1 MIRKTEAIVLNTRK
15 FGDTSLICTMYTR
28 AYGRRNFII
37 KGYRSTRARK
47 RHSYFQPMS
56 MIDIVYYHKDNR
68 DLQMI
73 TESSNRY
80 FLQTLQTDPI
90 KITLGMVV
98 MEVFHQTVKEEEP
111 NDPLFAFLDNVLAEL
126 DRRDKHLIHVFL
138 HFLVQLSSFL
148 GFLPSDMVED
158 PSKPIHFDLRN
169 GFLENGLIAD
179 KGAWMTLAFSRLDL
193 SNCHQI
199 PVTQADKNDLI
210 SAMMEYYQIHVEGF
224 RIPESLAVFQ
234 EIFGDR

>member
-1 MIRKTEAIVLNTRK
+1 MIRKTEAIVLHTRK

-56 MIDIVYYHKDNR
+56 IIDIVYYHKDSR
-68 DLQMI
+68 DLQII

-80 FLQTLQTDPI
+80 FLQTLQTDPV

-98 MEVFHQTVKEEEP
+98 IELFYQTVKEEEP
-111 NDPLFAFLDNVLAEL
+111 NFPLFEFLGRVLVEL
-126 DRRDKHLIHVFL
+126 DRREKHLIHIFL
-138 HFLVQLSSFL
+138 HYLVQLSSYL
-148 GFLPSDMVED
+148 GFLPSDMVDD
-158 PSKPIHFDLRN
+158 PSQPIHFDLRN
-169 GFLENGLIAD
+169 GILQNASLPDRGGTMA
-179 KGAWMTLAFSRLDL
+179 LAFSRIEIED
-193 SNCHQI
+193 CHTI
-199 PVTQADKNDLI
+199 PVSQADKNDLI
-210 SAMMEYYQIHVEGF
+210 AAMMEYYQIHVEGF

-234 EIFGDR
+234 EIFGA

>member
-15 FGDTSLICTMYTR
+15 FGDTSLICTMYTKS
-28 AYGRRNFII
+28 YGRRNFII

-56 MIDIVYYHKDNR
+56 MIEIVYYHKDNR
-68 DLQMI
+68 DLQII

-80 FLQTLQTDPI
+80 FLHTLQTDPV

-98 MEVFHQTVKEEEP
+98 MEIFHQTVKEEEP
-111 NDPLFAFLDNVLAEL
+111 NYPLFEFLGNVLAEL

-138 HFLVQLSSFL
+138 HFLVQLSSYL

-158 PSKPIHFDLRN
+158 PTKPIHFDLRN
-169 GFLENGLIAD
+169 GFLENAALAD
-179 KGAWMTLAFSRLDL
+179 KGAWMTLAFSRVDL
-193 SNCHQI
+193 ANCHSI
-199 PVTQADKNDLI
+199 PVSKAEKNDLI
-210 SAMMEYYQIHVEGF
+210 AAMMEYYQIHVEGF
-224 RIPESLAVFQ
+224 RIPESLTVFQ
-234 EIFGDR
+234 EIFGS